1 MSMSRG
7 LFGMFL
13 PGGLPGSGV
22 LLFMSMFI
30 GLLEMSVSGGLVS
43 MSVSGGLVSMS
54 VSGGLICTSVSGGL
68 SSRFTN
74 CVSWVASFMSVSLW
88 FVIAL

>member
-1 MSMSRG
+1 MSRG

-54 VSGGLICTSVSGGL
+54 VSGGLIL
-68 SSRFTN
+68 ASSHEKMFIKM
-74 CVSWVASFMSVSLW
+74 MSLFKCHLKVL
-88 FVIAL
+88 